1 VSAGGINCTE
11 CHGNVKE
18 MNVIKQVSD
27 LSMGW
32 CINCHRTRKLDVLNN
47 AFYSQYR
54 TLAEKLKKGEIDSV
68 TVSMVGGRECMKCH
82 Y

>member
-1 VSAGGINCTE
+1 MRSMLVQGESAVPE

-32 CINCHRTRKLDVLNN
+32 CINCHRTKKVDFNDN
-47 AFYSQYR
+47 QFYSQYKE
-54 TLAEKLKKGEIDSV
+54 LAEKMKKGNI
-68 TVSMVGGRECMKCH
+68 G
-82 Y
+82 

>member
-1 VSAGGINCTE
+1 MFSSAMHSMSVPEEWTALE

-32 CINCHRTRKLDVLNN
+32 CINCHRTKKLDFHNN
-47 AFYSQYR
+47 QFYSQY
-54 TLAEKLKKGEIDSV
+54 KDFG
-68 TVSMVGGRECMKCH
+68 
-82 Y
+82 